1 MSPRPAV
8 PMFAWGVEA
17 GRGACG
23 VWGSA
28 VGAIGCGLVAGTGLG
43 AAQAV
48 RDRAR
53 TRLRIFCQG
62 FAVGLG
68 IVFIIGQG

>member
-1 MSPRPAV
+1 
-8 PMFAWGVEA
+8 MFPWGVEA

-48 RDRAR
+48 RARA
-53 TRLRIFCQG
+53 RLRIFCQG
-62 FAVGLG
+62 FAGGLG
-68 IVFIIGQG
+68 IIFIIG